1 MTNRRLL
8 LFSVFSVCLFI
19 SCGSDN
25 TPSVELNFKL
35 EYDGN
40 PLVMFQDVTYPNGEI
55 MQMKRVSFFVSD
67 MTLSDAAGNSEVVS
81 EVEYLDMTDS
91 HISVEGAT
99 EGLSLNLGSTDLT
112 DVNQLRFN
120 VGLNE
125 AQNATVPEDYRS
137 TSPLSRSAEYWR
149 SWESFVFI
157 KLEGIIDYNQNG
169 ITDNGESFTLHLG
182 SNAVMRPISLNV
194 NDLSDPIDITIDIR
208 DIFQD
213 EAGEVYDITGE
224 GARLHTLDDPT
235 LVRMAFLT
243 DGLAAAIEQ

>member
-1 MTNRRLL
+1 MNHRLL
-8 LFSVFSVCLFI
+8 FIFTLFILMLFI
-19 SCGSDN
+19 SCGTDN
-25 TPSVELNFKL
+25 DSTVELNFKL
-35 EYDGN
+35 EYDGA
-40 PLVMFQDVTYPNGEI
+40 PLVMFQDATYPNGEI
-55 MQMKRVSFFVSD
+55 MQMKRVSFFMSD
-67 MTLSDAAGNSEVVS
+67 ITLSNANGDTEAIS
-81 EVEYLDMTDS
+81 EVEYFDMTDS
-91 HISVEGAT
+91 HISLEGAT
-99 EGLSLNLGSTDLT
+99 EGLMVNLGGTDLT
-112 DVNQLRFN
+112 NVNQLSFN

-149 SWESFVFI
+149 SWESFIFI

-182 SNAVMRPISLNV
+182 SNAVMRPISLDV
-194 NDLSDPIDITIDIR
+194 NDLSEPIDIIIDIQE
-208 DIFQD
+208 IFQD

-235 LVRMAFLT
+235 LVRMAFLS